1 MNQTNWTRELFE
13 AALIG
18 VFVFI
23 AIQVAVANFRVEG
36 SSMRPTLLPGHY
48 LMVNK
53 LVYYQVDTERLGK
66 IIPFWNPAEPQLIHA
81 IRPPQRGDVIVFDY
95 PLEPDRQFVKRVI
108 GKPGDL
114 VAIAD
119 GKVTVNNQTLDE
131 PYLDLLGHTHM
142 HAVQLAGDEYFV
154 LGDNRTGSRDSRHW
168 GPLPEDH
175 IIGRVWAI
183 YWPRSAWGFPK

>member
-36 SSMRPTLLPGHY
+36 SSMRPTLMPGHY

-66 IIPFWNPAEPQLIHA
+66 IIPFWNPGEPQLIHA
-81 IRPPQRGDVIVFDY
+81 IRPPHRGDVIVFNY
-95 PLEPDRQFVKRVI
+95 PLEPDRQFVKRII
-108 GKPGDL
+108 GEPGDL

-119 GKVTVNNQTLDE
+119 GKVTVNNRTLDE
-131 PYLDLLGHTHM
+131 PYLDFLGHTHM

>member
-36 SSMRPTLLPGHY
+36 SSMRPTLSPGHY

-108 GKPGDL
+108 GEPGDL

-119 GKVTVNNQTLDE
+119 GKVTVNNRTLDE
-131 PYLDLLGHTHM
+131 PYLDFLGHTHM

>member
-95 PLEPDRQFVKRVI
+95 PREPDRQFVKRVI
-108 GKPGDL
+108 GEPGDL

-131 PYLDLLGHTHM
+131 PYLDFLGHTHM
-142 HAVQLAGDEYFV
+142 HAVQLAGGEYFV

>member
-18 VFVFI
+18 IFVFI
-23 AIQVAVANFRVEG
+23 AIQIAVANFRVEG

-66 IIPFWNPAEPQLIHA
+66 IIPFWRPEEPQMVHA
-81 IRPPQRGDVIVFDY
+81 VRQPRRGDVIVFDY
-95 PLEPDRQFVKRVI
+95 PLEPDRQFVKRII
-108 GKPGDL
+108 GEPGDL

-119 GKVTVNNQTLDE
+119 GKVSVNSRILDE
-131 PYLDLLGHTHM
+131 PYLDFLGHTHM

-168 GPLPEDH
+168 GPLPEDN
-175 IIGRVWAI
+175 IIGKVWAI

>member
-95 PLEPDRQFVKRVI
+95 PREPDRQFVKRVI
-108 GKPGDL
+108 GEPGDL
-114 VAIAD
+114 VAIAH
-119 GKVTVNNQTLDE
+119 GKVTVNNRTLDE
-131 PYLDLLGHTHM
+131 PYLHFLGHTHM

>member
-131 PYLDLLGHTHM
+131 PYLDFLGHTHM

>member
-1 MNQTNWTRELFE
+1 MNQTNWLRELFE

-53 LVYYQVDTERLGK
+53 VVYYQMDTERLGK
-66 IIPFWNPAEPQLIHA
+66 IIPFWQPEEPQMVHA

-95 PLEPDRQFVKRVI
+95 PLEPDRQFVKRII
-108 GKPGDL
+108 GEPGDL

-119 GKVTVNNQTLDE
+119 GKVRVNDRLLDE
-131 PYLDLLGHTHM
+131 PYLDFLGHTHM

-168 GPLPEDH
+168 GTLPADH
-175 IIGRVWAI
+175 IIGKVWAI

>member
-36 SSMRPTLLPGHY
+36 SSMRPTLMPGHY

-66 IIPFWNPAEPQLIHA
+66 IIPFWNPGEPQLIHA
-81 IRPPQRGDVIVFDY
+81 IRPPHRGDVIVFDY
-95 PLEPDRQFVKRVI
+95 PLEPDRQFVKRII
-108 GKPGDL
+108 GEPGDL

-119 GKVTVNNQTLDE
+119 GKVTVNNRTLDE
-131 PYLDLLGHTHM
+131 PYLDFLGHTHM